1 MKVFAKRITFVS
13 HTIILVTEFWR
24 DKRRKSTNS
33 KPDRQKWTSSDR
45 ISTDQ
50 HTDWLLHWINDW
62 YDTMRRWLIHCP
74 FTAYYTEW
82 MTIQSAN
89 CHTFQLTSAV
99 AALYF
104 SASIRCVSTR
114 NKSCFCCI
122 KLSTKF
128 STELSPCAACSLF
141 RTESSYAYDRKKKI
155 D

>member
-1 MKVFAKRITFVS
+1 MKVFEKRITFIS
-13 HTIILVTEFWR
+13 HTIILVIDFWR
-24 DKRRKSTNS
+24 DKRRKSTKTASQTGRNGQVQTEF
-33 KPDRQKWTSSDR
+33 PLTNTL
-45 ISTDQ
+45 TDCY
-50 HTDWLLHWINDW
+50 TELMA
-62 YDTMRRWLIHCP
+62 DTMRHWLIHCP

-141 RTESSYAYDRKKKI
+141 RTESSYAYDRKKEI